1 MIDYLTHPDF
11 VNYNPSELPSRQGGG
26 RMRTKT
32 YRVVEALKDVYPR
45 TRVICNS
52 ADIEADTVLI
62 EPLDGIIYGLSR
74 HKGRKILYCSELGLL
89 RLPPKVR
96 TQLLGAV
103 NTVTA
108 NCRFQAKLFKYID
121 VNIGGILCDPIP
133 DIFRRKSNYQ
143 DAPPRI
149 VATGNVSWQKNAP
162 QVTEVFKALK
172 GIVERVYIGSASL
185 WLDSLGVVKNLF
197 EN

>member
-1 MIDYLTHPDF
+1 
-11 VNYNPSELPSRQGGG
+11 
-26 RMRTKT
+26 MRTKT

-52 ADIEADTVLI
+52 ADIEADTALI
-62 EPLDGIIYGLSR
+62 APLRFALSSGSHGDRCEPLNGIIYGLSR
-74 HKGRKILYCSELGLL
+74 HKGRKILYCSELVGLL